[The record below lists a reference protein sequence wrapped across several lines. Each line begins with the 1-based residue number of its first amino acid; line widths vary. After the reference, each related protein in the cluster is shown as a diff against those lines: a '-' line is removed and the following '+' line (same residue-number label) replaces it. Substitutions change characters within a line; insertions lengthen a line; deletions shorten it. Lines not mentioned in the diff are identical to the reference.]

1 MQYFIYKSEP
11 NIMESLYDR
20 ILDFWNL
27 KSSMPSLVWGSIVTI
42 AGVSYEHGL
51 NILC

>member
-1 MQYFIYKSEP
+1 MQYFVYKSEP
-11 NIMESLYDR
+11 NMMESLSNE

-27 KSSMPSLVWGSIVTI
+27 KSSMPSLVWGSVVTI
-42 AGVSYEHGL
+42 AGVSCEHGL